1 MNRREFSALLPLL
14 VAAPALTPKV
24 EAQAAGTPPVVAPTH
39 ASAQLSTLTSGL
51 YPGDVVPDPKVLH
64 VMHHYI
70 QGMLPDNIRLE
81 AHGSILAPGAPHEK
95 VGHHKHTEIWFLREG
110 KATLMT
116 AGVEHELKPGDMG
129 VCIAGDEHWIGNAS
143 STDPVSYFVLT
154 VGPPE

>member
-14 VAAPALTPKV
+14 VAAPSLAPK
-24 EAQAAGTPPVVAPTH
+24 AQAQATPAVPPTH
-39 ASAQLSTLTSGL
+39 APAQLPTLTSGV
-51 YPGDVVPDPKVLH
+51 YQGDVVPDPKSPH

-70 QGMLPDNIRLE
+70 LGLLPDNIRLE

-116 AGVEHELKPGDMG
+116 AGVERELKPGDMG

-143 STDPVSYFVLT
+143 TTAPVSYFVLT

>member
-14 VAAPALTPKV
+14 VAAPGLAPRA
-24 EAQAAGTPPVVAPTH
+24 ESQAAVSSPTAVPSHPP
-39 ASAQLSTLTSGL
+39 AQLPTLTSGV
-51 YPGDVVPDPKVLH
+51 YPGDVVPDPKALH

-70 QGMLPDNIRLE
+70 LGMLPENIRLE

-116 AGVEHELKPGDMG
+116 AGVERELKPGDMG

-143 STDPVSYFVLT
+143 TTDPVSYFVLT

>member
-14 VAAPALTPKV
+14 VATPALTPRV
-24 EAQAAGTPPVVAPTH
+24 EAQAAPAVPPVHTQ
-39 ASAQLSTLTSGL
+39 AQLPILTSGL
-51 YPGDVVPDPKVLH
+51 YPGDVVPDPKAVH

-70 QGMLPDNIRLE
+70 LGMLPDNIRLE

-95 VGHHKHTEIWFLREG
+95 VGHHKHTEVWFLREG